1 MNTVIIMQ
9 VSFQIGLNRY
19 CQLETLAIVK
29 KYLVVKI
36 VHKNME
42 WLEIIHY
49 SKWFIITQLA
59 QNISIGTKW
68 FKNTSESFKIV
79 QIFF

>member
-1 MNTVIIMQ
+1 MGLTVIKIQ
-9 VSFQIGLNRY
+9 VSFQIGLNWY
-19 CQLETLAIVK
+19 CQLELSLAIVK

-59 QNISIGTKW
+59 QNISIGTRW
-68 FKNTSESFKIV
+68 LRNI
-79 QIFF
+79 